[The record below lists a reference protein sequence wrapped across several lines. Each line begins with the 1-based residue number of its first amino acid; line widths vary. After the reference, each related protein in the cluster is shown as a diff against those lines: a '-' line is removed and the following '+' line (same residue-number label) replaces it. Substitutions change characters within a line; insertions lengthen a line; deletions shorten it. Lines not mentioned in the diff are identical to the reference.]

1 MLGLDVK
8 EWAWRCVCVN
18 RTEPSEPPVDED
30 VMTTMTSV
38 TSSYVDAN
46 VSLDAL
52 YMVSLSFTPVQVV
65 WVLYSVQ
72 IQLHVTIILSVDMIE
87 CSVSQ

>member
-1 MLGLDVK
+1 M
-8 EWAWRCVCVN
+8 N
-18 RTEPSEPPVDED
+18 RTELSEPPVDED
-30 VMTTMTSV
+30 VTITMTSV

-52 YMVSLSFTPVQVV
+52 YTVSLSFTPVQVV
-65 WVLYSVQ
+65 WVLYSVEVQ
-72 IQLHVTIILSVDMIE
+72 IHATIILSVDMIE